1 MSISRRRFIE
11 TASLGTLAA
20 GKLAG
25 DATDSGSKNT
35 LPTRVFGRSGSRV
48 SILAM
53 GGGSRFLQYGTDD
66 LAVKAINHALDMGIT
81 YLDTAYGYA
90 NGLSESRIGKVM
102 ATRRKEVFLADKI
115 ADRNGD
121 EAERRIEGSLKR
133 LQTDYVDV
141 AHIHSLTDD
150 EDLAAIEAPNGV
162 LKRFLKLRD
171 QKVIRN
177 VGITSHTDPAVLA
190 KALDRNDFDCTQMA
204 LNAARVGMMGST
216 GGMVINPAMKASFET
231 LALPVAVKKKMGII
245 AMKVFAADGL
255 VGQAPAEKL
264 MYYSLSLPVSLCVVG
279 MQKLE
284 FIDENCKL
292 ARGFKPLPKDEMEAM
307 GNRLSDKNKAALDHF
322 LHNHRDEYT
331 VV

>member
-1 MSISRRRFIE
+1 MSISRRRFME
-11 TASLGTLAA
+11 TAALGTLAA

-25 DATDSGSKNT
+25 DATDSVAKNT
-35 LPTRVFGRSGSRV
+35 LPTRTFGRSGARV
-48 SILAM
+48 SILAI
-53 GGGSRFLQYGTDD
+53 GGGSRFLQYGTDE
-66 LAVKAINHALDMGIT
+66 KAIQAINRAIDQGIT
-81 YLDTAYGYA
+81 YIDTAYSYA
-90 NGLSESRIGKVM
+90 NGLSEKRIGEVM
-102 ATRRKEVFLADKI
+102 KTRRKEVFLADKI
-115 ADRNGD
+115 GDRDGD

-141 AHIHSLTDD
+141 AHIHSLSDD
-150 EDLAAIEAPNGV
+150 ADLAAIEAPNGV

-204 LNAARVGMMGST
+204 LNAARVGMMGAT

-231 LALPVAVKKKMGII
+231 LALPIAVRKKMGII

-279 MQKLE
+279 MPKLE
-284 FIDENCKL
+284 QIDENCKL
-292 ARGFKPLPKDEMEAM
+292 ARGFKPLPKAEMELM
-307 GNRLSDKNKAALDHF
+307 GTRLSDKNKAALDYF
-322 LHNHRDEYT
+322 LHHHVDEYT
-331 VV
+331 AA

>member
-20 GKLAG
+20 GKLAA
-25 DATDSGSKNT
+25 DATDSGSKNA

-66 LAVKAINHALDMGIT
+66 LAIKAVNHAIDQGIT

-150 EDLAAIEAPNGV
+150 EDLAAIESPNGV

-190 KALDRNDFDCTQMA
+190 KALERNDFDCTQMA

-231 LALPVAVKKKMGII
+231 LALPIAVKKKMGII

-255 VGQAPAEKL
+255 VGQAPSEKL
-264 MYYSLSLPVSLCVVG
+264 MYYSLSLPVSLCVIG

-284 FIDENCKL
+284 FIEQNCKM
-292 ARGFKPLPKDEMEAM
+292 ARAFKPLPKDEMEAM
-307 GNRLSDKNKAALDHF
+307 GSRLSDKNKAALDHF